1 MSTHR
6 IDARIP
12 NELYREIKKYIELY
26 GDRSWEVDALPP
38 DVMNDLLD
46 SAIRQYV
53 DIEKMN
59 LVNEKEKQERMS
71 TCEQAF

>member
-6 IDARIP
+6 IDVRIP

-26 GDRSWEVDALPP
+26 GDKSWEVDALPH
-38 DVMNDLLD
+38 DVMNDLFD

-59 LVNEKEKQERMS
+59 LGKEKEKQERMS